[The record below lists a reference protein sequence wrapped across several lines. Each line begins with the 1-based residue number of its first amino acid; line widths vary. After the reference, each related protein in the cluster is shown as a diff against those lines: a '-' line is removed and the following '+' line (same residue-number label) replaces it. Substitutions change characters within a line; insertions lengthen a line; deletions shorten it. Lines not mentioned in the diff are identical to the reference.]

1 MVAPFDIYVCNTHHT
16 TIYISCFSFF
26 ILDFCDKLYSD
37 DLQFGYK
44 YKSSTSVPGWL
55 CRQFL
60 SSSRNIHLSMLL
72 RWTVAKLLISVYF
85 LNTFVNPWQRDSSHL
100 CSRFTSWLLASK
112 IRSATLNG
120 ILNGTRQDPV
130 YSLSYLQCT
139 WTGCLEKVDLVLR
152 ISSLVLCPTV
162 MIFCCCLLHQK
173 WFTKPIATLWK
184 VCWEE

>member
-1 MVAPFDIYVCNTHHT
+1 MQKKEKKKKLQSASGKLQHRKMKPVIWGKSKVQSEAAMVAPFDIYVCNTHHT

-72 RWTVAKLLISVYF
+72 RWTVATLLRSVYF
-85 LNTFVNPWQRDSSHL
+85 LNYFVKSLTEGFHL
-100 CSRFTSWLLASK
+100 PLFE
-112 IRSATLNG
+112 
-120 ILNGTRQDPV
+120 V
-130 YSLSYLQCT
+130 Y
-139 WTGCLEKVDLVLR
+139 
-152 ISSLVLCPTV
+152 
-162 MIFCCCLLHQK
+162 
-173 WFTKPIATLWK
+173 
-184 VCWEE
+184 